1 MKSATSALEKYS
13 EKYATSERCENYM
26 KLSKKRYEETLQR
39 LEVRKCELRKER
51 EDVILKFGEVSV
63 LFFLFSLRT
72 SWYVVIGRF
81 SLYDVLPILKIYSN
95 K

>member
-1 MKSATSALEKYS
+1 MFVRLVQRYLTEHRMKSATSALEKYS

-51 EDVILKFGEVSV
+51 EDVILKFGEVGV
-63 LFFLFSLRT
+63 LFFSLFFCEHR
-72 SWYVVIGRF
+72 G
-81 SLYDVLPILKIYSN
+81 
-95 K
+95 